1 MHFSFV
7 RKEPQPDDAAL
18 RSFYAMADCL
28 TAILYKPLGRE
39 RDRLADAA
47 YALWLETHDEN
58 DPRWV
63 EPRYEPLE
71 NWEDKSYRYYTLCR
85 DRWLDAQPHIW
96 PDSKPAY
103 DGGLKGL
110 TKTVDLR
117 GRRLQVI
124 VKLANIMLTPE
135 KPRYV
140 GGTWHVEGEL
150 QEANL

>member
-1 MHFSFV
+1 M
-7 RKEPQPDDAAL
+7 
-18 RSFYAMADCL
+18 
-28 TAILYKPLGRE
+28 
-39 RDRLADAA
+39 
-47 YALWLETHDEN
+47 
-58 DPRWV
+58 
-63 EPRYEPLE
+63 
-71 NWEDKSYRYYTLCR
+71 
-85 DRWLDAQPHIW
+85 DAQPHIW

-110 TKTVDLR
+110 RKTVDLQ